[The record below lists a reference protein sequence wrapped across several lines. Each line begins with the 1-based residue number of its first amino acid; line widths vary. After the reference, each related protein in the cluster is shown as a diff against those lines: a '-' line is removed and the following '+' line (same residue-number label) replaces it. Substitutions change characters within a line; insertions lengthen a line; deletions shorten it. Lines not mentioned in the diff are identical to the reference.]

1 MGLSAA
7 AFKVATLTEPHERTD
22 ECSENDHVRAFIIA
36 PEFHRSLR
44 GLEAGRCYEVG
55 DREITVHNSYSGH
68 SRFREELAR
77 VFLGVTP
84 RSIWDNP
91 AAYADRPFFE
101 LIQFADNEG
110 TIGPEAAADLA
121 ADFAEGRDHW
131 EAAPRLQPWVR
142 ETYAQWA
149 EAFEAA
155 AGGGLVM
162 FR

>member
-22 ECSENDHVRAFIIA
+22 ECYENHVRAFMLG

-55 DREITVHNSYSGH
+55 EREVTVHNSYSGH
-68 SRFREELAR
+68 GLFREELAR

-91 AAYADRPFFE
+91 DIYADRPFFE

-121 ADFAEGRDHW
+121 ADFAEGREQW
-131 EAAPRLQPWVR
+131 EADTRVRLWLK
-142 ETYAQWA
+142 ETYAEWA
-149 EAFEAA
+149 AAFEAA